1 MNEEKDKITGR
12 DDDGVSK
19 KEKKKKKKGKHK
31 RHRKK
36 GEDDSNE
43 KEGKN
48 DNKKSTLSS
57 DQFII
62 NGNYNLIK
70 MLGFGAF
77 GEIHLAYDTSLK
89 VLRAIKF
96 EIASHK
102 NPQLKHE
109 HSILEQLNK
118 PDNNNPISSD
128 GIIGIP
134 KVYLFDRM
142 ENKYN
147 YMVMDF
153 LGPSLSD
160 LFQFKEKSFSIET
173 VLMLGIQMLTRIE
186 FIHEKGFIHRDIK
199 PENFVIGL
207 NERSN
212 IVHIIDFGL
221 SKRYK
226 DKNTGQHIPYRE
238 NRHLVGTVR
247 YASINA
253 HLGIEQSRRDDI
265 ESIGY
270 VLAYFYLGRLP
281 WQSKMDKGKPPV
293 NKIMEKK
300 LITPPEILCKKM
312 PMEFSYY
319 FHYCKNLKFEDRPDY
334 TTLKC
339 FFADLL
345 ASRINIEDEFI
356 FDWFDDGNVFKNKK
370 EKELEGSGKSDNL
383 IEKSDIKEKS
393 EKEEDENKEEN
404 KEENKNLIDLEND
417 NNSNENN
424 NNNNDY
430 VTPGNDANNDNNE
443 NKEPIS
449 IFAPTNKGEN
459 KEDENVNTN
468 YNNVNS
474 LNNNQNNLEDVSID
488 SNQKKVY
495 NNVAENFLNKIG
507 KNEENENNEKKENDA
522 EVIQLKKANNENES
536 NKSVSESES
545 DSEKEKKKKEK
556 NEKGSKKSSDS
567 NYGIL
572 KSSRSD
578 KEKKEKDDVA
588 LNVEEKKKEE
598 DDE

>member
-160 LFQFKEKSFSIET
+160 LFQFKDKSFSLET

-339 FFADLL
+339 LFADLL

-356 FDWFDDGNVFKNKK
+356 FDWFDDSNIFKNKK
-370 EKELEGSGKSDNL
+370 EKELEGSNKSDNL

-393 EKEEDENKEEN
+393 EKEEDENKDENNEE
-404 KEENKNLIDLEND
+404 KKDLSD
-417 NNSNENN
+417 NENN
-424 NNNNDY
+424 DDNKDY
-430 VTPGNDANNDNNE
+430 ITPGGDDVNDGNDNGE

-449 IFAPTNKGEN
+449 IFAPTNKGGEN
-459 KEDENVNTN
+459 NNNDNVK
-468 YNNVNS
+468 VNS
-474 LNNNQNNLEDVSID
+474 LTDNKNNLEDISID
-488 SNQKKVY
+488 SAQKKVY
-495 NNVAENFLNKIG
+495 NNYAENFLNKIG
-507 KNEENENNEKKENDA
+507 KNDNNEEKKND
-522 EVIQLKKANNENES
+522 EEDVIKLKKADES
-536 NKSVSESES
+536 KESISESES
-545 DSEKEKKKKEK
+545 DTERQKKKEK
-556 NEKGSKKSSDS
+556 EKNGSKKSSDS

-572 KSSRSD
+572 KSSRSS
-578 KEKKEKDDVA
+578 KEKKEKNDVS
-588 LNVEEKKKEE
+588 LNVDEKKEE
-598 DDE
+598 DD

>member
-1 MNEEKDKITGR
+1 MNDEKDKLTGR
-12 DDDGVSK
+12 EDEGAK

-31 RHRKK
+31 KHKK
-36 GEDDSNE
+36 NREEDSNE

-48 DNKKSTLSS
+48 DNKKSTLSN

-96 EIASHK
+96 EIATHK

-128 GIIGIP
+128 GVLGIP

-160 LFQFKEKSFSIET
+160 LFQFKEKSFSLET
-173 VLMLGIQMLTRIE
+173 TLMLGIQMLTRIE

-404 KEENKNLIDLEND
+404 KEENKNLIDIEND
-417 NNSNENN
+417 NNDE

-430 VTPGNDANNDNNE
+430 ITPGNEDNNNNNE

-459 KEDENVNTN
+459 KEDENDK
-468 YNNVNS
+468 NNENK
-474 LNNNQNNLEDVSID
+474 NNLEDISID
-488 SNQKKVY
+488 LNQKKVY

-507 KNEENENNEKKENDA
+507 KNEENENNEKKENEDD
-522 EVIQLKKANNENES
+522 VIQLKNANKENES

-588 LNVEEKKKEE
+588 LNVEEKKNEDEE
-598 DDE
+598 D

>member
-1 MNEEKDKITGR
+1 MNDEKDKITGR
-12 DDDGVSK
+12 DDEGLSK
-19 KEKKKKKKGKHK
+19 REKKKKKKGRHK

-36 GEDDSNE
+36 GEDESNE

-118 PDNNNPISSD
+118 PDNNNPISPE

-339 FFADLL
+339 LFADLL

-356 FDWFDDGNVFKNKK
+356 FDWFDDSNIFKNKK
-370 EKELEGSGKSDNL
+370 EKELEGSNKSDNL
-383 IEKSDIKEKS
+383 IDKNDIKEKS
-393 EKEEDENKEEN
+393 EKEEDENKDENNEE
-404 KEENKNLIDLEND
+404 KKDLID
-417 NNSNENN
+417 NENN
-424 NNNNDY
+424 DNDDNNKDY
-430 VTPGNDANNDNNE
+430 ITPGGDDVNDGNDNGE

-449 IFAPTNKGEN
+449 IFAPTNKGGEN
-459 KEDENVNTN
+459 NNNDNVK
-468 YNNVNS
+468 VNS
-474 LNNNQNNLEDVSID
+474 LTDNKNNLEDISID
-488 SNQKKVY
+488 STQKKVY
-495 NNVAENFLNKIG
+495 NNYAENFLNKIG
-507 KNEENENNEKKENDA
+507 KNDNNEEKKND
-522 EVIQLKKANNENES
+522 EEDVIKLKKADES
-536 NKSVSESES
+536 KESISESES
-545 DSEKEKKKKEK
+545 DSERQKKKEK
-556 NEKGSKKSSDS
+556 EKNGSKKSSDS

-572 KSSRSD
+572 KSSGSS
-578 KEKKEKDDVA
+578 KEKKEKNDVA
-588 LNVEEKKKEE
+588 LNVDEKKEE
-598 DDE
+598 DDDD

>member
-1 MNEEKDKITGR
+1 MQKIDEEKEKLTGR
-12 DDDGVSK
+12 NEMNDLGESK
-19 KEKKKKKKGKHK
+19 KKKKKKGKHK
-31 RHRKK
+31 KRKHK
-36 GEDDSNE
+36 KEF
-43 KEGKN
+43 EGKDKAEAK
-48 DNKKSTLSS
+48 DNKKSALSN

-77 GEIHLAYDTSLK
+77 GEIHLAYDTNTK
-89 VLRAIKF
+89 QLRAIKF

-118 PDNNNPISSD
+118 PENNNPVSPD
-128 GIIGIP
+128 GIPGIP
-134 KVYLFDRM
+134 RVYLFDRM

-160 LFQFKEKSFSIET
+160 LFQFKEKSFSLET
-173 VLMLGIQMLTRIE
+173 VLLIGIQMITRIE
-186 FIHEKGFIHRDIK
+186 FIHENGFIHRDIK

-207 NERSN
+207 NDRSN
-212 IVHIIDFGL
+212 LVHIIDFGL

-270 VLAYFYLGRLP
+270 VLVYFHLSRLP

-334 TTLKC
+334 TTIKC
-339 FFADLL
+339 LFADLL
-345 ASRINIEDEFI
+345 ASKINPENEFV
-356 FDWFDDGNVFKNKK
+356 FDWFDESIKKNQNNVQRNEANNNQRHNIITNSKV
-370 EKELEGSGKSDNL
+370 
-383 IEKSDIKEKS
+383 IPQDIN
-393 EKEEDENKEEN
+393 EDEERDE
-404 KEENKNLIDLEND
+404 
-417 NNSNENN
+417 NSNDHRDDGE
-424 NNNNDY
+424 
-430 VTPGNDANNDNNE
+430 TPGNDQ
-443 NKEPIS
+443 PIS
-449 IFAPTNKGEN
+449 LFSQTKKADEKGQYNKIQSNLSLEGNKNQDSSFAE
-459 KEDENVNTN
+459 
-468 YNNVNS
+468 S
-474 LNNNQNNLEDVSID
+474 
-488 SNQKKVY
+488 
-495 NNVAENFLNKIG
+495 FLNKIG
-507 KNEENENNEKKENDA
+507 KSGNKKDVLIPQYDG
-522 EVIQLKKANNENES
+522 EVIQLKPAIKKINS
-536 NKSVSESES
+536 KGSFSESES
-545 DSEKEKKKKEK
+545 EDTEQIQEKDK
-556 NEKGSKKSSDS
+556 NSKMEKKSSDS

-572 KSSRSD
+572 KSSSSTDKKKNKSD
-578 KEKKEKDDVA
+578 DIVLQPKNDDIV
-588 LNVEEKKKEE
+588 LNVSKENHKK
-598 DDE
+598 